1 MRTPTIPAS
10 LLSAALVNGTCLA
23 WGNVATQPA
32 LNGAALTFLSIDPE
46 GLTLGV
52 QFPEEDLRCYA
63 MSAAIDEGHNKANVR
78 LTRTAGGG
86 DTSDAVDVA
95 FSTLLNEA
103 LGTAL
108 RPVFAQAKE
117 LGEQASAMLG
127 EVANEAVSSK
137 GRTLH

>member
-1 MRTPTIPAS
+1 MRNNSIPAS

-32 LNGAALTFLSIDPE
+32 LRGAALTFLSIDTE

-78 LTRTAGGG
+78 LTRTSGGG
-86 DTSDAVDVA
+86 DTSDAVDAA
-95 FSTLLNEA
+95 FSALLNEA

-108 RPVFAQAKE
+108 RPVFAQARE
-117 LGEQASAMLG
+117 LAEQTAADLDEMSS
-127 EVANEAVSSK
+127 EA
-137 GRTLH
+137 GAPRGHTLH